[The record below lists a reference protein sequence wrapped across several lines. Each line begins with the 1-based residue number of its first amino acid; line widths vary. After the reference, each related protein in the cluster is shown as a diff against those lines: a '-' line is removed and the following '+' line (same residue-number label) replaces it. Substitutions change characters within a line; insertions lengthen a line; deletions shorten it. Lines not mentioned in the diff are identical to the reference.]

1 MFGGNRSVS
10 GINLFKVDYDPT
22 KTMDMGLAE
31 MVGWGKNLQG
41 IPGFPNDAL
50 NGLVDFINML
60 LEKIREVFKVDFDR
74 IKDAV
79 AVIQS
84 LLDGLLGIFGG
95 AAGGLGATVTEVI
108 AAIANWI
115 NNVFTP
121 ILKTVQ
127 ALLDGIFGLFGGT
140 AGVGKTVAEVIA
152 AIQGW
157 LSGPFKL
164 VQDGIAGLVAKLQEL
179 LDGIF
184 GLFGGVAG
192 VGKTVAEVIATIQGW
207 LSGPF
212 KLVQDGIAG
221 ALKTVQ
227 DLIDGIFKV
236 FGGTGINQTVTQM
249 IAQITSWLGGA
260 FKAVQDGVTAITAT
274 VQSLLDAI
282 FGLFGGTAGVNK
294 TVAEAIAAISGWMT
308 NIFGPVSDGVGQI
321 VNWLKT
327 FFEGIVILFTG
338 SAPKTLGT
346 GVGVT
351 EALDAISKWLTMIFG
366 PVSDGLAA
374 IVKAFNDFIKGVTG
388 LFGGAGTTVSEA
400 LAAMTDWF
408 KGFQSL
414 LDGLFGMFGGVAGT
428 GKTVAEVLAA
438 MTGWFSGIFKKLV
451 DGINSLASL
460 IPGFSGSITNPIQ
473 GVIDVIGTILGIG
486 QSAQAS
492 AEKANMGILGILAG
506 QNGGGDDEF
515 DYKLSANL
523 PSPWVATYAGN
534 ATSTLGPDGKGYA
547 KWKYSGFFNTWR
559 AVHYRKTDVTMP
571 NSNCVITVA
580 LLEPPGYGST
590 DVSKFYIE
598 ALWAGTSTDQSR
610 VRVEIGPTYAQ
621 FQTVSATGAVTN
633 VGSKH
638 TIPRVAARETYALQ
652 IRNNT
657 VSVMTVNGTSKIIQA
672 SENITV
678 GNFPG
683 RHFGFGS
690 MYAGTLLGGPSSAS
704 FMGITWQD

>member
-1 MFGGNRSVS
+1 LAALVKKVQDLFDGIWRLFTGNAAGTGKDLTATLGAIS
-10 GINLFKVDYDPT
+10 GWLNTVFKPVKD
-22 KTMDMGLAE
+22 GLAI
-31 MVGWGKNLQG
+31 VQKT
-41 IPGFPNDAL
+41 
-50 NGLVDFINML
+50 
-60 LEKIREVFKVDFDR
+60 
-74 IKDAV
+74 
-79 AVIQS
+79 IQT
-84 LLDGLLGIFGG
+84 LLDAIFS
-95 AAGGLGATVTEVI
+95 
-108 AAIANWI
+108 
-115 NNVFTP
+115 
-121 ILKTVQ
+121 
-127 ALLDGIFGLFGGT
+127 LFGGT
-140 AGVGKTVAEVIA
+140 AGTGTITDAVTALK
-152 AIQGW
+152 GW
-157 LSGPFKL
+157 FGNFHK
-164 VQDGIAGLVAKLQEL
+164 L
-179 LDGIF
+179 LDALF
-184 GLFGGVAG
+184 GAFGGVAG
-192 VGKTVAEVIATIQGW
+192 TDK
-207 LSGPF
+207 
-212 KLVQDGIAG
+212 
-221 ALKTVQ
+221 
-227 DLIDGIFKV
+227 
-236 FGGTGINQTVTQM
+236 
-249 IAQITSWLGGA
+249 
-260 FKAVQDGVTAITAT
+260 
-274 VQSLLDAI
+274 
-282 FGLFGGTAGVNK
+282 
-294 TVAEAIAAISGWMT
+294 AIA
-308 NIFGPVSDGVGQI
+308 D
-321 VNWLKT
+321 
-327 FFEGIVILFTG
+327 VIG
-338 SAPKTLGT
+338 A
-346 GVGVT
+346 
-351 EALDAISKWLTMIFG
+351 
-366 PVSDGLAA
+366 
-374 IVKAFNDFIKGVTG
+374 VTG
-388 LFGGAGTTVSEA
+388 
-400 LAAMTDWF
+400 WF
-408 KGFQSL
+408 ANFQSL

-428 GKTVAEVLAA
+428 GKTIAEVLAA

-473 GVIDVIGTILGIG
+473 GVIDVIGNILGIG

-492 AEKANMGILGILAG
+492 AEKANMGIHAILAG
-506 QNGGGDDEF
+506 QNGGGHDEF

-523 PSPWVATYAGN
+523 PSPWVATYMGN

-547 KWKYSGFFNTWR
+547 KWKYSGFINTWR

-652 IRNNT
+652 IRNNA